1 VKASQMLILT
11 NMLAKLISEVDDLK
25 AMIRNSVNESFLD
38 NYSGVD
44 EEE

>member
-11 NMLAKLISEVDDLK
+11 NMLAKIISEVDDLRQ
-25 AMIRNSVNESFLD
+25 MINDMKMKEMESQGFM
-38 NYSGVD
+38 

>member
-1 VKASQMLILT
+1 MLILT

-25 AMIRNSVNESFLD
+25 AMLREAVNETFLES
-38 NYSGVD
+38 YVEG

>member
-1 VKASQMLILT
+1 MLILT

-25 AMIRNSVNESFLD
+25 AMIRDSVNESFLD
-38 NYSGVD
+38 NYSGED

>member
-1 VKASQMLILT
+1 MKASQMLILT

-38 NYSGVD
+38 NYNGVD